1 MAYKYTNTDPQGSIA
16 GKLSS
21 KNDELKYYWP
31 RITHF
36 ISSLP
41 VKSQEKVWDI
51 IITGVFAGKES
62 TILSSLRKF
71 GRGDDHLSLTV
82 PLGMLLKSYPEGI
95 KMKILEKMSR

>member
-1 MAYKYTNTDPQGSIA
+1 MAYKYTDKDPSGSIA

-36 ISSLP
+36 IGSLP
-41 VKSQEKVWDI
+41 QKSQEKVWDI
-51 IITGVFAGKES
+51 IITGIFAGKES
-62 TILSSLRKF
+62 TILNTLKKF

-82 PLGMLLKSYPEGI
+82 PLGLLLKSYPEGL
-95 KMKILEKMSR
+95 KMKILEKMTR